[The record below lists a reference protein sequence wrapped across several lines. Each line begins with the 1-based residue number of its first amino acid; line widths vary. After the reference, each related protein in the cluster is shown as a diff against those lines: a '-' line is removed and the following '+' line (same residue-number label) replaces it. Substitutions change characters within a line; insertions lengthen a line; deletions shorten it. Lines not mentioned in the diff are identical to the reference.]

1 MLGTTVPWQE
11 RSSTCPIF
19 RVRHL
24 LGVARKHDIK
34 RRTFPQKRRLLL
46 GSTTESNVKRTAS
59 VGSTTSGAGDARE
72 GTAGD
77 THVGRRWFRAR
88 MVGTASA
95 TLCGRSP
102 ARIRAVSRPHGPQTV
117 RERSALGGR
126 GAAHSDPLTQGS
138 SARALLTVVLDEQP
152 GTNRATFRTNGDREQ
167 STVQR
172 ARLFAE

>member
-1 MLGTTVPWQE
+1 MVLDK
-11 RSSTCPIF
+11 R
-19 RVRHL
+19 
-24 LGVARKHDIK
+24 DIK
-34 RRTFPQKRRLLL
+34 RPAFPQNQLLL
-46 GSTTESNVKRTAS
+46 LLSVTERNAERTVRAVS
-59 VGSTTSGAGDARE
+59 VTRGAGDARE

-77 THVGRRWFRAR
+77 THVGRRWCRAR

-117 RERSALGGR
+117 REHSALGGR
-126 GAAHSDPLTQGS
+126 GAAHSDPLTQSS

-152 GTNRATFRTNGDREQ
+152 GTDCATFRTNGDREQ
-167 STVQR
+167 NTSQR

>member
-1 MLGTTVPWQE
+1 MLPDK
-11 RSSTCPIF
+11 R
-19 RVRHL
+19 
-24 LGVARKHDIK
+24 DIK
-34 RRTFPQKRRLLL
+34 RPAFPQNQWLLSL
-46 GSTTESNVKRTAS
+46 SVTERNTERTVRAVS
-59 VGSTTSGAGDARE
+59 VTQGAGDARE

-77 THVGRRWFRAR
+77 THVGRRWCRAR

-117 RERSALGGR
+117 REHSALGGR
-126 GAAHSDPLTQGS
+126 GAAHSDPLTQSS

-167 STVQR
+167 STLQR
-172 ARLFAE
+172 ARLFAV